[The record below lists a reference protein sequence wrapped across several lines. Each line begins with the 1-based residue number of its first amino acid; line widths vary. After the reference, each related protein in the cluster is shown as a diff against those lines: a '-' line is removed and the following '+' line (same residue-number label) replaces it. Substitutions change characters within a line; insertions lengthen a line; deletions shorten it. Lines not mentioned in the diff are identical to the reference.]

1 MTRVN
6 ARNAS
11 LIGLFP
17 LLLALLMAAFNA
29 GCGGTSPPDCSVAVA
44 LAVAPKTATADH
56 SAAPPGNQ
64 ISFVALDMPPASCP
78 PTPGAPRLD
87 LTWSVSDSGN
97 VTIGNTQG
105 VDYGVATCKNATA
118 NPATVM
124 ATGRNKLNMTI
135 TGTATLTCK

>member
-1 MTRVN
+1 MGFF
-6 ARNAS
+6 
-11 LIGLFP
+11 L
-17 LLLALLMAAFNA
+17 LLLAVLMAVCGA

-44 LAVAPKTATADH
+44 LAVAPQTATADH

-64 ISFVALDMPPASCP
+64 ISFVGLDMPPASCP

-87 LTWSVSDSGN
+87 LTWSVSDPGN

-118 NPATVM
+118 SPVTVT
-124 ATGRNKLNMTI
+124 ATGTNKLKMPI
-135 TGTATLTCK
+135 TGKAMLTCK